1 MKKKKNLKGNNI
13 VSMEHKIKRIKDKN
27 DCKWVM
33 HIYIDDET
41 NEQYV
46 LMGLQSLKHKEI
58 FIPSPISYFTIYEA
72 GNKTSS
78 QKNAADVIVRFL
90 NFILEKDK
98 DIFDIN
104 VELGAEFLSSRN
116 ICNKTANF
124 YAAILENFYR
134 FLKDNEIIDFDEK
147 DTSLFMGKYRVSVDK
162 KKKTIQHTLKPE
174 YLPLLF
180 STASER
186 TPDIE
191 LGLYFQIFGG
201 LRASEVVSI
210 EYNDI
215 SYTLNDG
222 KITRMS
228 VELKDKVLRPDLEYG
243 NITKVKINRTQE
255 IVVTSDGYL
264 DDLFK
269 KHKDKYKS
277 KNTNCVFIDKNGNPM
292 TSSTYRYRFTT
303 LKNKFIEKLSNST
316 MEDRSYAIELSST
329 RWNTHIG
336 RGIFSNNAAKSAK
349 NAAEL
354 AAWRGDRSYDS
365 ANAYLVDTPDMGEMI
380 EDLMEISLKGN
391 DLNKEE

>member
-1 MKKKKNLKGNNI
+1 VVYVQNEFFFERRFFKMKKKKNLKGNI
-13 VSMEHKIKRIKDKN
+13 VSMEHKINRIKDKN
-27 DCKWVM
+27 TCKWVM

-46 LMGLQSLKHKEI
+46 LMGLQSLEHKEI

-78 QKNAADVIVRFL
+78 QKNTADIIVRFL

-116 ICNKTANF
+116 VCNYTAIR
-124 YAAILENFYR
+124 YAKILENFYR
-134 FLKDNEIIDFDEK
+134 FLKDNEIIDFDDK
-147 DTSLFMGKYRVSVDK
+147 NTSLFMGKYRVSVDK
-162 KKKTIQHTLKPE
+162 GKKNIQHTLKPE

-180 STASER
+180 TTASEH

-228 VELKDKVLRPDLEYG
+228 VELKDKVLRPDIEYG
-243 NITKVKINRTQE
+243 DIAKVKINRTQE
-255 IVVTSDGYL
+255 IVVTNDGYL

-277 KNTNCVFIDKNGNPM
+277 K
-292 TSSTYRYRFTT
+292 S
-303 LKNKFIEKLSNST
+303 KLHLQ
-316 MEDRSYAIELSST
+316 A
-329 RWNTHIG
+329 
-336 RGIFSNNAAKSAK
+336 
-349 NAAEL
+349 
-354 AAWRGDRSYDS
+354 
-365 ANAYLVDTPDMGEMI
+365 
-380 EDLMEISLKGN
+380 
-391 DLNKEE
+391 